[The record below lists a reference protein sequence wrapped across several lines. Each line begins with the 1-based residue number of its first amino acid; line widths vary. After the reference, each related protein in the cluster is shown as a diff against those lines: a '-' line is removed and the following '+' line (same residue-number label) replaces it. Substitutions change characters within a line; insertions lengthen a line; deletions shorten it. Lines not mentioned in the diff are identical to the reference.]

1 MHDEMDVVILSQMG
15 DTLRRMS
22 KEVQPG
28 WQGLTWRGDTD
39 GVRWPSRDV
48 EDDADPVG
56 GGPSVAP
63 GTYTAVLTMGMH
75 VDSMEMTW
83 VYDPRTEFNDG
94 TYLEG
99 VSQMKRAQYE
109 VERLAALMQELA
121 VADAAMKAMSGAWR
135 NLNDSTTTIVDS
147 LHKEVAQGITAIH
160 EMIWMPK
167 DFVGYDHV
175 TVRVMS
181 LLYDAIPDI
190 REGITANGERKLEI
204 ARKAIDEVEMEVRSL
219 MDEPWRALLVAARDV
234 EVTLD
239 GMIEGV
245 QRQEE

>member
-1 MHDEMDVVILSQMG
+1 
-15 DTLRRMS
+15 
-22 KEVQPG
+22 
-28 WQGLTWRGDTD
+28 
-39 GVRWPSRDV
+39 
-48 EDDADPVG
+48 
-56 GGPSVAP
+56 
-63 GTYTAVLTMGMH
+63 
-75 VDSMEMTW
+75 
-83 VYDPRTEFNDG
+83 
-94 TYLEG
+94 
-99 VSQMKRAQYE
+99 MKRAQDE

-181 LLYDAIPDI
+181 LLYDAMPDI